1 MSKTYEIQ
9 ADDHTG
15 ELPAE
20 VQVIDDNGAIQ
31 ADAYQIVHLM
41 NSAAMVKLPWMGNLR
56 VCRDIDGYWYVEE
69 RCAHCGHPLEKRGAD

>member
-20 VQVIDDNGAIQ
+20 VAVYDDNGAIQ
-31 ADAYQIVHLM
+31 ADANQIVHLL

-56 VCRDIDGYWYVEE
+56 ACRDSDGYWYVER
-69 RCAHCGHPLEKRGAD
+69 RCAHCGQPIAEERAD